1 MKKILL
7 FLLVL
12 ALSCTSHQ
20 LFAQKEVWLTGKL
33 TSCNADSL
41 RLFILDGVS
50 LRQVAV
56 IAVMQQGE
64 DKVFSIKIN
73 QIPLGFYF
81 LGLGKPQNTVP
92 LILGSEDQIYVEGA
106 CESFSRAMVGN
117 SPIHVKLQEANQ
129 KLKAW
134 QAQMGKLIGEFR
146 VNQRAKRDQSA
157 TIAKMQKVDQ
167 LKIGFLNELKE
178 THPYLAK
185 VIAPQ
190 IYVSFQSGGEGFTSE
205 AEYFASKYFQFVDF
219 SDPAYNRIPQFHD
232 AFKSYSSNVAQVGLN
247 TSDVIAH
254 AEKQLSGIPKPS
266 SAHKAALLGLVAGFQ
281 SKDEDAFARFTAEY
295 LEYYPND
302 NPAIA
307 QQLSKS
313 LASMKHRLIG
323 VTAPDIPLPSPD
335 GETISLKDYRGK
347 YLLVDFWASWCG
359 PCRQEN
365 PNVRRMYAAYKD
377 KGFEILGVSL
387 DRNRDRWVQA
397 IEKDQLPW
405 KHVSDLKQWG
415 SLAAKTYGVHSIPYT
430 VLLDPNGKII
440 AKKLRGAALEKELER
455 LLGDKESR

>member
-1 MKKILL
+1 MKKILS

-12 ALSCTSHQ
+12 ALSCTAHQ
-20 LFAQKEVWLTGKL
+20 LFAQKEVLITGKL

-56 IAVMQQGE
+56 LPVMQQGE
-64 DKVFSIKIN
+64 DKVFSIKISEV
-73 QIPLGFYF
+73 PLGFYF

-129 KLKAW
+129 KIKAW
-134 QAQMGKLIGEFR
+134 QGQMGRLIGEYR

-157 TIAKMQKVDQ
+157 TIAKMQKIDQ

-185 VIAPQ
+185 VIALQ
-190 IYVSFQSGGEGFTSE
+190 LYVSYQSGGEGFSSE

-219 SDPAYNRIPQFHD
+219 SDPVYNRIPQFHD
-232 AFKSYSSNVAQVGLN
+232 AFKSYSSNVAQVGLK
-247 TSDVIAH
+247 TSDVIEH
-254 AEKQLSGIPKPS
+254 AEKQLSLIPKPS

-281 SKDEDAFARFTAEY
+281 PKDEDAFARFTAEY
-295 LEYYPND
+295 LEYYPKD

-313 LASMKHRLIG
+313 LMSMKHRLIG
-323 VTAPDIPLPSPD
+323 VTAPDIPLPTPD
-335 GETISLKDYRGK
+335 GETVSLEDYRGK

-387 DRNRDRWVQA
+387 DRNRERWLQA

-415 SLAAKTYGVHSIPYT
+415 SIAAQTYGVHSIPYT

-440 AKKLRGAALEKELER
+440 AKKLRGAELEKELER